1 MSGYQIQTVVDKH
14 GKFLFSKKIYDNNL
28 IAIFDE
34 CIFILVISCVCDY
47 YLKGMFKLLDVL

>member
-1 MSGYQIQTVVDKH
+1 MSGCLIQTVDDKH

-34 CIFILVISCVCDY
+34 CIFILLISCVRDY